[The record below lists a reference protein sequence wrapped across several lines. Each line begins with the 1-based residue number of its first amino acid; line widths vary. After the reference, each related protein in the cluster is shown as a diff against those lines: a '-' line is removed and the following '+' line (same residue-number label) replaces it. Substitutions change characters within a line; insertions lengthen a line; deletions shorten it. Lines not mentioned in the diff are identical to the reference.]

1 MQKVFDFISDP
12 GHGWVKVPVILLQ
25 SLCISNNISGYSY
38 MRGKFA
44 YLEEDCDASL
54 FHNSFEK
61 CFGYPP
67 KYRERNAG
75 QKYSRVRGY
84 EHYNILAYPAVW
96 IDLNK

>member
-54 FHNSFEK
+54 FINALENLGVKFTFNSITSNNDSPIRMMK
-61 CFGYPP
+61 RYT
-67 KYRERNAG
+67 K
-75 QKYSRVRGY
+75 
-84 EHYNILAYPAVW
+84 
-96 IDLNK
+96 